1 MMTWAKEI
9 KETAILKW
17 NGVYDFEAK
26 IGLKIE
32 SGSYILKTA
41 ESSEEIIESLKLRHK
56 IFFQEREVATNG
68 LGLDVDRY
76 DSHFDHL
83 IIIHKASMKI
93 IGTYRLSL
101 YDPALSYS
109 RTEFDL
115 TPIEELPGPHLE
127 LGRACVDSAHRSGTV
142 ISLLWRGIID
152 YMNISGAHTLFG
164 CSSISTDSAEK
175 MALLYKY
182 FQDRGALSDI
192 NLASVTKNF
201 VMPEFNPALK
211 LLNGALT
218 TEQILEAESL
228 IPSLLKSYVKMGAR
242 IVSEPAF
249 DKKFNCVDVLT
260 LLKKPDMVNSLAR
273 RYQVVQ

>member
-1 MMTWAKEI
+1 MITWAKEM

-17 NGVYDFEAK
+17 NVVYNFEAK
-26 IGLKIE
+26 IGLRIE

-41 ESSEEIIESLKLRHK
+41 ETSEEIIESCKLRHK
-56 IFFQEREVATNG
+56 IFFQDQEATTNRF
-68 LGLDVDRY
+68 GLDVDRY
-76 DSHFDHL
+76 DTHFDHL
-83 IIIHKASMKI
+83 IIIHKASKRI

-101 YDPALSYS
+101 YDPTLSYS

-115 TPIEELPGPHLE
+115 SPIEALPGPHLE
-127 LGRACVDSAHRSGTV
+127 LGRACVDSAHRTGTV

-175 MALLYKY
+175 MAMVYKY
-182 FQDRGALSDI
+182 FQDRGALSEMS
-192 NLASVTKNF
+192 LATATKNF
-201 VMPEFNPALK
+201 IMPDFLPTLK
-211 LLNGALT
+211 MFEGALS
-218 TEQILEAESL
+218 TEKILEAETL
-228 IPSLLKSYVKMGAR
+228 IPSLLKSYIKMGAK
-242 IVSEPAF
+242 IVSEPAY

-260 LLKKPDMVNSLAR
+260 LLKKEDMVNSLAR